1 MNLQPILMRVK
12 CFKGMDKKMRN
23 RYYRLLLLDEISNMQ
38 KRLKLLTKLLEMKA
52 NILNDSTT
60 WMKGICI
67 QYSINIVIVSYVK
80 NIHKSIRKNLTHY
93 CGHNAL
99 MWFSIVIGWKHVSY
113 ILFNFLKTRFFSVV
127 VRILC

>member
-1 MNLQPILMRVK
+1 MRVK

-38 KRLKLLTKLLEMKA
+38 KRLKLLTKLLETKA

-67 QYSINIVIVSYVK
+67 QYSINIVIISYVK
-80 NIHKSIRKNLTHY
+80 NIRKSIRKNLMHY

-99 MWFSIVIGWKHVSY
+99 MWFSIVIG
-113 ILFNFLKTRFFSVV
+113 
-127 VRILC
+127 

>member
-99 MWFSIVIGWKHVSY
+99 MWFSIVIG
-113 ILFNFLKTRFFSVV
+113 
-127 VRILC
+127 